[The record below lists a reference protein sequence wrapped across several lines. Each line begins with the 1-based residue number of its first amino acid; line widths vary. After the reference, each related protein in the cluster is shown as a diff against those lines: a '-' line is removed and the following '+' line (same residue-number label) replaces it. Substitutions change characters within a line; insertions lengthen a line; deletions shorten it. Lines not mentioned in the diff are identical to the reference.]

1 MARRSSPTV
10 RRRRLGAELR
20 RLREDVGMSGE
31 EVAEHMDWSLSKLS
45 RIETGRISVLW
56 EAVAAL
62 LDHYG
67 LREGEQREALIKLAR
82 EAKQQGWW
90 QPYSD
95 LLSRDYVTYIDL
107 ETAAESLRLYQASMI
122 PGLLQTPEYARAIIA
137 DAGALDLDDYEV
149 ERRGNL
155 RMERQSV
162 LENDGSLD
170 LWVILDEA
178 ALRRTIGT
186 PEVMAAQLRRLAEAA
201 RQPGITL
208 QVIPFEAGAHAS
220 LPGSFG
226 IFSFDEGEKDVAFIE
241 SFAGTLYLERENEI
255 NAANLTYDHLRAT
268 AKNAADSLKM
278 IKAAAQHFK

>member
-1 MARRSSPTV
+1 MPRRSSPTV

-20 RLREDVGMSGE
+20 RLREDADLSGE
-31 EVAEHMDWSLSKLS
+31 EVIQHMDWSLSKLS

-107 ETAAESLRLYQASMI
+107 ETAAESLRLYHASTV
-122 PGLLQTPEYARAIIA
+122 PGLLQTEAYAKAIIA
-137 DAGALDLDDYEV
+137 DAGALELDDTEV
-149 ERRGNL
+149 DRRVAL

-162 LENDGSLD
+162 LGDDGSLE

-178 ALRRTIGT
+178 ALRRTIGSS
-186 PEVMAAQLRRLAEAA
+186 EVMAAQLRRLAQVA
-201 RQPGITL
+201 RRPGITIQL
-208 QVIPFEAGAHAS
+208 IPFEAGAHAS

-226 IFSFDEGEKDVAFIE
+226 IFSFDGGEKDVAFIE

-255 NAANLTYDHLRAT
+255 NAANLTYDHLIAT
-268 AKNAADSLKM
+268 AKNAAESLRL
-278 IKAAAQHFK
+278 IKAAAQRLE